1 MWRFVLL
8 WGLDPCISHSV
19 ISPWLCILPPQDQL
33 SADMY
38 SFVAKEI
45 DYANYF
51 QTVRVHEGETA
62 YSPFARV
69 LVQTGRSVGVR
80 LRPRDWACDG
90 KERDVTVLPVKKP
103 CLFFLL
109 VWIPLPHPSPKT
121 LKITSFMKVIATQRP
136 MQWLP
141 GRGGFAASSRRHLA
155 MAGDI
160 FSCHLWGRCYWHLVG
175 RGRGYC

>member
-109 VWIPLPHPSPKT
+109 VWIPLPPPPENPKNN
-121 LKITSFMKVIATQRP
+121 LIHEGHCNSEAY
-136 MQWLP
+136 
-141 GRGGFAASSRRHLA
+141 A
-155 MAGDI
+155 MAPRPGW
-160 FSCHLWGRCYWHLVG
+160 FCCLLQETFGNGWGHF
-175 RGRGYC
+175 